1 MSSSKSQTTMR
12 KFLFQGFR
20 NTDFSDELGFDLVG
34 FRSGREISPD
44 AEPMAAVLPASTGS
58 AAPAASSASDCVL
71 LNAISTPVTQ
81 PEPDLEVLD
90 SVFASPSHELARK
103 RKKSYELNR
112 HFQDSWA
119 AKLPWA
125 EAVMGADRRIS
136 QVRCKVCTFVERR
149 DKLLVAKIDSLWK
162 HAGRRKALCNSAKL
176 KKGEYYYLGQNQ
188 HIKNKQIYYARAGES
203 ILDKVAAGFT
213 QERKKKMVQF
223 RTMFHLL
230 KLGCPMHDYSACQE
244 LYNAL
249 NVPHQPRKH

>member
-20 NTDFSDELGFDLVG
+20 NADFSDELGFDLVG
-34 FRSGREISPD
+34 FRSRREISPD
-44 AEPMAAVLPASTGS
+44 AEPVAAALPAY

-71 LNAISTPVTQ
+71 LNTISTPVTQ
-81 PEPDLEVLD
+81 SEPDLEVLD

-125 EAVMGADRRIS
+125 EAVMGTDGRIS
-136 QVRCKVCTFVERR
+136 QVRCKVCTFVEQR

-162 HAGRRKALCNSAKL
+162 HAGRRKALCDSAKL

-188 HIKNKQIYYARAGES
+188 HIQNEQIYYARAGES

-230 KLGCPMHDYSACQE
+230 KLGRPMRDYSAC
-244 LYNAL
+244 
-249 NVPHQPRKH
+249 